1 MPAHKNIVRL
11 FKAIEQRGKLYLM
24 MELCSEGDLENYL
37 KNKGVNGK
45 LSENDARYIVRDIL
59 RGLVF
64 MSEKCRVMHWDIKL
78 ENILVKRIEGK
89 TGNSVRD
96 FEFKIA
102 DMGLAKGHAGD
113 NILY

>member
-1 MPAHKNIVRL
+1 
-11 FKAIEQRGKLYLM
+11 
-24 MELCSEGDLENYL
+24 
-37 KNKGVNGK
+37 
-45 LSENDARYIVRDIL
+45 
-59 RGLVF
+59 

-102 DMGLAKGHAGD
+102 DMGLAKGHPGD
-113 NILY
+113 NILH